1 MKIDFIYLFFTAYPL
16 YPLRIKTLYERK
28 EKHEIN
34 SINVTIYF
42 PIYFIVFYKCKKVR
56 INELL
61 EASLIECHILIE
73 FTLLIIFQ
81 LKITKLSDGEIEPNR
96 VY

>member
-1 MKIDFIYLFFTAYPL
+1 MSLYIFQYILSYFT
-16 YPLRIKTLYERK
+16 
-28 EKHEIN
+28 
-34 SINVTIYF
+34 NV
-42 PIYFIVFYKCKKVR
+42 KR
-56 INELL
+56 LELMNF